1 MKYKILWVS
10 IIAAALSGCGAFN
23 YKGVSVYVTQD
34 TKTTS
39 ENGSTASVAV
49 AADKARVPLH
59 QQGSDVAV
67 PLLKEIGSIYSDQL
81 DAALKALKQCRKLLE
96 GGYDFNCDK
105 ITMPERPALPVE
117 PPVTLPNPIPPVILP
132 PEIPSE
138 PAEGLPITEAWGSG
152 NLWKPVSESRGGV
165 PAVLTRNGVPQGK
178 LTLHRSDGSI
188 IPATIQYRGLTNG
201 DRETYFIL
209 DHKAKDLPKNIVV
222 KIDNRTWL
230 VPDPSQRYD

>member
-10 IIAAALSGCGAFN
+10 IIAAALSGCAVT
-23 YKGVSVYVTQD
+23 YKGVAVYLDQN

-39 ENGSTASVAV
+39 KDGSTASVAV

-67 PLLKEIGSIYSDQL
+67 PLLKEVGKIYSDQL

-105 ITMPERPALPVE
+105 ITMPERPALPIE
-117 PPVTLPNPIPPVILP
+117 PTDPVVPPVILP
-132 PEIPSE
+132 PVIDPDPPE
-138 PAEGLPITEAWGSG
+138 ALPITESWSGG
-152 NLWKPVSESRGGV
+152 NLWKPVADSRGGV
-165 PAVLTRNGVPQGK
+165 PAILTKSSIPQGAFS
-178 LTLHRSDGSI
+178 LHKTDGTE
-188 IPATIQYRGLTNG
+188 IPTNVEYRGRTNG

-209 DHKAKDLPKNIVV
+209 NLKANKIPNNSIV

-230 VPDPSQRYD
+230 IQDPKQRYE

>member
-10 IIAAALSGCGAFN
+10 IIAAALSGCAVT
-23 YKGVSVYVTQD
+23 YKGVAVYLDQN

-152 NLWKPVSESRGGV
+152 NLWKPVSESRGGI
-165 PAVLTRNGVPQGK
+165 PAVLTKKGIAQGK
-178 LTLHRSDGSI
+178 LTLHRSNGSV
-188 IPATIQYRGLTNG
+188 IPTNVEYRGLTNG
-201 DRETYFIL
+201 DRQTYFL
-209 DHKAKDLPKNIVV
+209 LNLKAGDLPSNIRV
-222 KIDNRTWL
+222 KIDDRVWL
-230 VPDPSQRYD
+230 VPDPIKRYD

>member
-1 MKYKILWVS
+1 MNYKILWVS
-10 IIAAALSGCGAFN
+10 IIAATPLIFGGCGAFN

-34 TKTTS
+34 T
-39 ENGSTASVAV
+39 NVDARDGSTAKGGSYADPESVPAH
-49 AADKARVPLH
+49 D
-59 QQGSDVAV
+59 QGSDTAL
-67 PLLKEIGSIYSDQL
+67 PLLKELGDIYGDQL
-81 DAALKALKQCRKLLE
+81 NLFNKCLKLGLSANCKLIP
-96 GGYDFNCDK
+96 K
-105 ITMPERPALPVE
+105 

-138 PAEGLPITEAWGSG
+138 PAEELSVTEAWGSG
-152 NLWKPVSESRGGV
+152 HLWKPVADSRGGV

>member
-10 IIAAALSGCGAFN
+10 IIAAALSGCAVT
-23 YKGVSVYVTQD
+23 YKGVAVYLDQN

-81 DAALKALKQCRKLLE
+81 A
-96 GGYDFNCDK
+96 
-105 ITMPERPALPVE
+105 
-117 PPVTLPNPIPPVILP
+117 VTLPNPIPPVILP

-152 NLWKPVSESRGGV
+152 NLWKPVSESRGGI
-165 PAVLTRNGVPQGK
+165 PAVLTKKGIAQGK
-178 LTLHRSDGSI
+178 LTLHRSNGSV
-188 IPATIQYRGLTNG
+188 IPTNVEYRGLTNG
-201 DRETYFIL
+201 DRQTYFL
-209 DHKAKDLPKNIVV
+209 LNLKAGDLPSNIRV
-222 KIDNRTWL
+222 KIDDRVWL
-230 VPDPSQRYD
+230 VPDPIKRYD